1 MATHDKWTEGLIADI
16 NSMYQS
22 RADLAALIQK
32 QTEERKALTNEML
45 SDARDLVEK
54 IQRDHKNGAKALLGS
69 LHQFGSEVR
78 KAEEMWRARATHPT
92 IQRNRPTESAKS
104 QSHRSK
110 KGEK

>member
-1 MATHDKWTEGLIADI
+1 METHDKWTEGLIADI

-69 LHQFGSEVR
+69 LHQFGSDVR
-78 KAEEMWRARATHPT
+78 KAGEMWQGRAKRPTTKTH
-92 IQRNRPTESAKS
+92 RPTESAKS
-104 QSHRSK
+104 QSHHSK
-110 KGEK
+110 KSAK